1 MAKFIGN
8 PDFKHGT
15 KLKIGI
21 LLSNLGTPD
30 KPQRKELRVYLKEFL
45 SDPRVIETPKLIWQI
60 ILNGIILNTRPQK
73 SAKNYQKVW
82 TDEGSPLL
90 VILNKQ
96 KNLAQDLLKKEN
108 LELEFAIGM
117 RYGNPSI
124 EKGLEELR
132 EKHCNKIIILPM
144 YPHYCAATTGST
156 FDAVTNTMQK
166 WRWVPSL
173 RFISTYHDHPNY
185 IKALA
190 NSIQKHWDEH
200 GKPDKILFSYHG
212 IPKKYFTKGDPY
224 HCLCSKTTRLVR
236 EEMGLSEEFVMT
248 TFQSRFG
255 PEEWLQPYTDK
266 TVEKLAKDKV
276 EHLQIIAPG
285 FSADCLET
293 IEELDGE
300 NREIFEEHGGKK
312 FSYIPCLND
321 QPDHINLIGALI
333 KNELQGWV

>member
-156 FDAVTNTMQK
+156 FDAVSNTMQK

>member
-1 MAKFIGN
+1 MATFIG
-8 PDFKHGT
+8 DSEFKHGT
-15 KLKIGI
+15 KLRIGV

-96 KNLAQDLLKKEN
+96 KKLTQDLLKKEN
-108 LELEFAIGM
+108 LELEFATGM

-124 EKGLEELR
+124 AKGLEELR
-132 EKHCNKIIILPM
+132 EKNCNKIIVLPM

-156 FDAVTNTMQK
+156 FDAVTNIMQK
-166 WRWVPSL
+166 WRWVPSF
-173 RFISTYHDHPNY
+173 RFISTYHDHPDY

-190 NSIQKHWDEH
+190 NSIQKHWDKN

-236 EEMGLSEEFVMT
+236 EQMGLTEEFAMT

-266 TVEKLAKDKV
+266 TVEKLAKDKI
-276 EHLQIIAPG
+276 EHLQIVAPG

-321 QPDHINLIGALI
+321 QSDHINLIGALI
-333 KNELQGWV
+333 KNELQGWL

>member
-1 MAKFIGN
+1 MATFIG
-8 PDFKHGT
+8 DSEFKHGT
-15 KLKIGI
+15 KLRIGV

-96 KNLAQDLLKKEN
+96 KKLTQDLLKKEN
-108 LELEFAIGM
+108 LELEFATGM

-124 EKGLEELR
+124 AKGLEELR
-132 EKHCNKIIILPM
+132 EKNCNKIIVLPM

-156 FDAVTNTMQK
+156 FDAVTKIMQN
-166 WRWVPSL
+166 WRWVPSF
-173 RFISTYHDHPNY
+173 RFISTYHDHPDY

-190 NSIQKHWDEH
+190 NSIQKHWDKH

-236 EEMGLSEEFVMT
+236 EQMGLTEEFAMT

-266 TVEKLAKDKV
+266 TVEKLAKDKI
-276 EHLQIIAPG
+276 EHLQIVAPG

-321 QPDHINLIGALI
+321 QSDHINLIGALI
-333 KNELQGWV
+333 KNELQGWL

>member
-1 MAKFIGN
+1 M
-8 PDFKHGT
+8 
-15 KLKIGI
+15 
-21 LLSNLGTPD
+21 
-30 KPQRKELRVYLKEFL
+30 
-45 SDPRVIETPKLIWQI
+45 
-60 ILNGIILNTRPQK
+60 
-73 SAKNYQKVW
+73 W

-96 KNLAQDLLKKEN
+96 KKLTEELLKKEN
-108 LELEFAIGM
+108 LEIEFAIGM

-124 EKGLEELR
+124 EKGLDELR
-132 EKHCNKIIILPM
+132 QKHCNKIIVLPM

-173 RFISTYHDHPNY
+173 RFISTYHDHPHY

-190 NSIQKHWDEH
+190 NSIQQHWDKH

-212 IPKKYFTKGDPY
+212 IPKKYFIKGDPY

-236 EEMGLSEEFVMT
+236 EEIGLSEEFAMT

-266 TVEKLAKDKV
+266 TVEKLAKENI

-285 FSADCLET
+285 FSSDCLET

-312 FSYIPCLND
+312 FSYIPCLNE
-321 QPDHINLIGALI
+321 QPDHINLIAHLI

>member
-1 MAKFIGN
+1 MATFIGN
-8 PDFKHGT
+8 PEFKHGT
-15 KLKIGI
+15 KLKIGV

-30 KPQRKELRVYLKEFL
+30 RPDRKALRVYLKEFL
-45 SDPRVIETPKLIWQI
+45 SDPRVIETPKIIWQV

-73 SAKNYQKVW
+73 SAKNYQQVW

-90 VILNKQ
+90 VILEKQ
-96 KNLAQDLLKKEN
+96 KKLAEEMLKAEG

-124 EKGLEELR
+124 ESGLDQLR
-132 EKHCNKIIILPM
+132 QKHCNKIVILPM

-156 FDAVTNTMQK
+156 FDAVSNTMQK

-173 RFISTYHDHPNY
+173 RFISTYHDDPMY
-185 IKALA
+185 IKALS
-190 NSIQKHWDEH
+190 NSITKHWDEH

-212 IPKKYFTKGDPY
+212 IPKKYFVKGDPY

-236 EEMGLSEEFVMT
+236 EELGLSEEFAMT

-266 TVEKLAKDKV
+266 TVEKLAKEKV

-285 FSADCLET
+285 FSSDCLET

-321 QPDHINLIGALI
+321 QKDHINLISHLI
-333 KNELQGWV
+333 KNELKGWI

>member
-1 MAKFIGN
+1 MVTFIGN
-8 PDFKHGT
+8 SEFKHGT
-15 KLKIGI
+15 KLRIGV

-30 KPQRKELRVYLKEFL
+30 KPKRKELRVYLKEFL

-82 TDEGSPLL
+82 TDQGSPLL

-96 KNLAQDLLKKEN
+96 KQLTQELLGKEN
-108 LELEFAIGM
+108 LEIEFTIGM

-124 EKGLEELR
+124 KKGLEELR
-132 EKHCNKIIILPM
+132 EKNCNKIIVLPM

-156 FDAVTNTMQK
+156 FDEVTNTMQK

-173 RFISTYHDHPNY
+173 RFISTYHDHPDY

-190 NSIQKHWDEH
+190 NSIKKHWDKH

-236 EEMGLSEEFVMT
+236 EQMGLSEEFAIT

-266 TVEKLAKDKV
+266 TVEQLAKNKL

-285 FSADCLET
+285 FSSDCLET

-300 NREIFEEHGGKK
+300 NREIFKEHGGEK
-312 FSYIPCLND
+312 FSYVPCLND
-321 QPDHINLIGALI
+321 QDDHISLIGALI
-333 KNELQGWV
+333 KNELQGWL

>member
-1 MAKFIGN
+1 MATFIGN
-8 PDFKHGT
+8 SEFKHGT
-15 KLKIGI
+15 KLRIGV

-30 KPQRKELRVYLKEFL
+30 KPKRKELRVYLKEFL

-82 TDEGSPLL
+82 TDQGSPLL

-96 KNLAQDLLKKEN
+96 KQLTQELLGKEN
-108 LELEFAIGM
+108 LEIEFTIGM

-124 EKGLEELR
+124 KKGLEELR
-132 EKHCNKIIILPM
+132 EKNCNKIIVLPM

-156 FDAVTNTMQK
+156 FDEVTNTIQK

-173 RFISTYHDHPNY
+173 RFISTYHDHPDY

-190 NSIQKHWDEH
+190 NSIKKHWDKH

-236 EEMGLSEEFVMT
+236 EQMGLSEEFAIT

-266 TVEKLAKDKV
+266 TVEQLAKNKL

-285 FSADCLET
+285 FSSDCLET

-300 NREIFEEHGGKK
+300 NREIFKEHGGEK
-312 FSYIPCLND
+312 FSYVPCLND
-321 QPDHINLIGALI
+321 QDDHISLIGALI
-333 KNELQGWV
+333 KNELQGWL

>member
-1 MAKFIGN
+1 MATFIGN
-8 PDFKHGT
+8 SEFKHGT
-15 KLKIGI
+15 KLRIGV

-45 SDPRVIETPKLIWQI
+45 SDPRVIETPKLIWQV

-96 KNLAQDLLKKEN
+96 KKLTQDLLRKEN
-108 LELEFAIGM
+108 LELEFAVGM

-132 EKHCNKIIILPM
+132 EKNCNKIIVLPM

-173 RFISTYHDHPNY
+173 RFISTYHDHPDY

-190 NSIQKHWDEH
+190 NSIQKHWDKN

-236 EEMGLSEEFVMT
+236 EQMGLSDEIAMT

-255 PEEWLQPYTDK
+255 PQEWLQPYTDK

-276 EHLQIIAPG
+276 EHLQIVAPG

-321 QPDHINLIGALI
+321 ESDHINLIGALI
-333 KNELQGWV
+333 KNELQGWL

>member
-1 MAKFIGN
+1 MATFIGN
-8 PDFKHGT
+8 SEFKHGT
-15 KLKIGI
+15 KLRIGV

-30 KPQRKELRVYLKEFL
+30 KPKRKELRVYLKEFL

-82 TDEGSPLL
+82 TDQGSPLL

-96 KNLAQDLLKKEN
+96 KQLTQELLGKEN
-108 LELEFAIGM
+108 LEIEFTIGM

-124 EKGLEELR
+124 KKGLEELR
-132 EKHCNKIIILPM
+132 EKNCNKIIVLPM

-156 FDAVTNTMQK
+156 FDEVTNTMQK

-173 RFISTYHDHPNY
+173 RFISTYHDHPDY

-190 NSIQKHWDEH
+190 NSIKKHWDKH

-236 EEMGLSEEFVMT
+236 EQMGLSEEFAIT

-266 TVEKLAKDKV
+266 TVEQLAKNKL

-285 FSADCLET
+285 FSSDCLET

-300 NREIFEEHGGKK
+300 NREIFKEHGGEK
-312 FSYIPCLND
+312 FSYVPCLND
-321 QPDHINLIGALI
+321 QDDHISLIGALI
-333 KNELQGWV
+333 KNELQGWL

>member
-1 MAKFIGN
+1 MATFIGN
-8 PDFKHGT
+8 SEFKHGT
-15 KLKIGI
+15 KLRIGV

-45 SDPRVIETPKLIWQI
+45 SDPRVIETPKLIWKV

-82 TDEGSPLL
+82 TDDGSPLL

-96 KNLAQDLLKKEN
+96 KKLTQDLLGKEN
-108 LELEFAIGM
+108 LELEFAVGM

-132 EKHCNKIIILPM
+132 EKNCNKIIVLPM

-173 RFISTYHDHPNY
+173 RFISTYHDHPDY

-236 EEMGLSEEFVMT
+236 EQMGLSDEIAMT

-255 PEEWLQPYTDK
+255 PQEWLQPYTDK

-276 EHLQIIAPG
+276 EHLQIVAPG

-321 QPDHINLIGALI
+321 QSDHINLIGALI
-333 KNELQGWV
+333 QNELQGWL

>member
-1 MAKFIGN
+1 MATFIGN
-8 PDFKHGT
+8 SEFKHGT
-15 KLKIGI
+15 KLRIGV

-45 SDPRVIETPKLIWQI
+45 SDPRVIETPKLIWQV

-96 KNLAQDLLKKEN
+96 KKLTQDLLVKEN
-108 LELEFAIGM
+108 LELEFAVGM

-132 EKHCNKIIILPM
+132 EKNCNKIIVLPM

-156 FDAVTNTMQK
+156 FDAVTSIMQK

-173 RFISTYHDHPNY
+173 RFISTYHDHPDY

-190 NSIQKHWDEH
+190 NSIQKHWDKH

-224 HCLCSKTTRLVR
+224 HCLCSKTT
-236 EEMGLSEEFVMT
+236 
-248 TFQSRFG
+248 FQSRFG
-255 PEEWLQPYTDK
+255 PQEWLQPYTDK

-276 EHLQIIAPG
+276 EHLQIVAPG

-321 QPDHINLIGALI
+321 QSDHISLIGALI
-333 KNELQGWV
+333 KNELQGWL

>member
-30 KPQRKELRVYLKEFL
+30 KPLRKELRVYLKEFL

-156 FDAVTNTMQK
+156 FDAVSNTMQK

>member
-1 MAKFIGN
+1 MATFIG
-8 PDFKHGT
+8 DSKFKHGT
-15 KLKIGI
+15 KLRIGV

-82 TDEGSPLL
+82 TNEGSPLL

-96 KNLAQDLLKKEN
+96 KKLTQDLLKKEN
-108 LELEFAIGM
+108 LELEFATGM

-124 EKGLEELR
+124 AKGLEELR
-132 EKHCNKIIILPM
+132 EKNCNKIIVLPM

-156 FDAVTNTMQK
+156 FDAVTNIMQK
-166 WRWVPSL
+166 WRWVPSF
-173 RFISTYHDHPNY
+173 RFISTYHDHPDY

-190 NSIQKHWDEH
+190 NSIQKHWDKH

-236 EEMGLSEEFVMT
+236 EQMGLTEEFAMT

-266 TVEKLAKDKV
+266 TVEKLAKDKI
-276 EHLQIIAPG
+276 EHLQIVAPG

-321 QPDHINLIGALI
+321 QSDHINLIGALI
-333 KNELQGWV
+333 KNELQGWL

>member
-1 MAKFIGN
+1 MATFIGN
-8 PDFKHGT
+8 SEFKHGT
-15 KLKIGI
+15 KLRIGV

-30 KPQRKELRVYLKEFL
+30 KPKRKELRVYLKEFL

-82 TDEGSPLL
+82 TDQGSPLL

-96 KNLAQDLLKKEN
+96 KQLTQELLGKEN
-108 LELEFAIGM
+108 LEIEFTIGM

-124 EKGLEELR
+124 KKGLEELR
-132 EKHCNKIIILPM
+132 EKNCNKIIVLPM

-156 FDAVTNTMQK
+156 FDEVTNTMQK

-173 RFISTYHDHPNY
+173 RFISTYHDNPDY

-190 NSIQKHWDEH
+190 NSIKKHWDKH

-236 EEMGLSEEFVMT
+236 EQMGLSEEFAIT

-266 TVEKLAKDKV
+266 TVEQLAKNKL

-285 FSADCLET
+285 FSSDCLET

-300 NREIFEEHGGKK
+300 NREIFKEHGGEK
-312 FSYIPCLND
+312 FSYVPCLND
-321 QPDHINLIGALI
+321 QGDHISLIGALI
-333 KNELQGWV
+333 KNELQGWL